1 LDPWFED
8 DNVVPYLPPVWINE
22 QWLALGCH
30 LLSACT
36 LNFAEG
42 PETQERDAREI
53 GPSIVFRGAR
63 LWESQAATVRARM
76 SGADPVKRLAF
87 GVLMPVGSQMAEAGY
102 RKQKPGLLVRLS
114 YALAGP
120 VLFNPIRRSLG
131 LQKARI
137 CYTSGTMLSTD
148 AFKFYHALDLPLKN
162 LYGSTEG
169 GALSG
174 ARNDDMR
181 PDTVGPAHKGTEVRV
196 TEKGEIVYRQ
206 PGTFVGYYKDPSKTS
221 EVLKDGWFH
230 TGDCGFINDNGHLV
244 LVGRMRSLV
253 RLANGETLGPQ
264 SIESRL
270 RFSPYIKDA
279 WVFAGPEA
287 LYASAVIVID
297 YNNVGRWAGEKR
309 VPYSNFAELAQRPE
323 IYELVKQDI
332 LSVNTTLSSGS
343 RVRKYVIFPREFDPD
358 EGELTRN
365 RRLRRTIL
373 EKRYREL
380 IEAIYRDRTEVG
392 LSDAGTGTF
401 KTTLRI
407 ESVEGAG

>member
-1 LDPWFED
+1 
-8 DNVVPYLPPVWINE
+8 
-22 QWLALGCH
+22 
-30 LLSACT
+30 
-36 LNFAEG
+36 
-42 PETQERDAREI
+42 
-53 GPSIVFRGAR
+53 
-63 LWESQAATVRARM
+63 
-76 SGADPVKRLAF
+76 
-87 GVLMPVGSQMAEAGY
+87 MPEAGY
-102 RKQKPGLLVRLS
+102 KKQKPGLLMRLS

-120 VLFNPIRRSLG
+120 VLFNPIRHSLG

-137 CYTSGTMLSTD
+137 CYTSGTMLSED

-174 ARNDDMR
+174 ARNDDIR

-196 TEKGEIVYRQ
+196 TEEREIVYRQ

-221 EVLKDGWFH
+221 DALKDGWFH
-230 TGDCGFINDNGHLV
+230 TGDSGFIDDHGHLV
-244 LVGRMRSLV
+244 LLGRKRSLV

-279 WVFAGPEA
+279 WVFAGPEG
-287 LYASAVIVID
+287 LYASAVIVIE
-297 YNNVGRWAGEKR
+297 YNNVGKWAGEKR

-323 IYELVKQDI
+323 VYELVKQDI
-332 LSVNTTLSSGS
+332 QRVNITLTPGS
-343 RVRKYVIFPREFDPD
+343 RVRKYVLLHREFDPD

-365 RRLRRTIL
+365 RRLRRGFL
-373 EKRYREL
+373 EKRYSEL
-380 IEAIYRDRTEVG
+380 IEAIHRDRIEVG
-392 LSDAGTGTF
+392 LSEAGTGTL

-407 ESVEGAG
+407 ESVEGVGR